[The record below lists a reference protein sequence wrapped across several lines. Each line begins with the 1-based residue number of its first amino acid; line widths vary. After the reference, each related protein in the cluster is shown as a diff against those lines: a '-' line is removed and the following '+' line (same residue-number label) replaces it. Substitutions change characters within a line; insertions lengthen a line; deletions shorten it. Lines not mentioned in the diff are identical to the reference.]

1 MVSDAAK
8 PRKNPANQKAVSSIS
23 SSAGGNR
30 ELFAAT
36 EEATDRIAIE
46 NQVAETESS
55 SKIHLGTHPG
65 IHLGTSAF
73 TAAGWEGAFYP
84 AGMQP
89 RDFLTY
95 YATKFDTVEVDST
108 FYRTPSAGT
117 VRGWYAKTP
126 KNFIFSLKVPQE
138 ITHEKCL
145 QDCDAAC
152 KEFLAA
158 ADILREKLGP
168 ILFQFGYFNKSAFA
182 SVDAFLARLLPF
194 LDKLPKDHK
203 FAVEIRNKHW
213 LVPKFADALRE
224 RRIALALIDQAWMP
238 RPAEWFAR
246 FDPITAD
253 FAYIRWLGDRKGIE
267 KITKSWDKTI
277 VDRRRELSE
286 WARLCV
292 PIVRRGVVIF
302 AYANNHYAGHGPA
315 TVAQFLDIWNQINS

>member
-1 MVSDAAK
+1 MGSDATK
-8 PRKNPANQKAVSSIS
+8 PREKPAKTKARSAIS
-23 SSAGGNR
+23 SSDRGNR

-36 EEATDRIAIE
+36 EEAADRLAVDG
-46 NQVAETESS
+46 QAAETSS
-55 SKIHLGTHPG
+55 SPK

-73 TAAGWEGAFYP
+73 TAPGWEGSFYP
-84 AGMQP
+84 AGMPP

-95 YATKFDTVEVDST
+95 YSTKFDTVEVDST

-117 VRGWYAKTP
+117 VRRWYAKTP
-126 KNFIFSLKVPQE
+126 KAFIFSLEVPQE

-145 QDCDAAC
+145 QDCDAEC

-158 ADILREKLGP
+158 AELLREKLGP
-168 ILFQFGYFNKSAFA
+168 ILFQFGYFNKNAFA
-182 SVDAFLARLLPF
+182 DVDAFLARLLPF
-194 LDKLPKDHK
+194 LDKLPKDRK
-203 FAVEIRNKHW
+203 FAVEIRNRHW
-213 LVPKFADALRE
+213 LVPTFADALRE

-238 RPAEWFAR
+238 GHAEWFAR

-267 KITKSWDKTI
+267 EKTKTWDKSI

-315 TVAQFLDIWNQINS
+315 TVAQFLDIWNQGNS